1 MSLKENLVS
10 KNDRLIIGSL
20 IGVFTYLFYFY
31 ELPYIFILIILL
43 FSLFELIKCEIF
55 KNLSLIIP
63 LLYSP
68 LLLSVFFIE
77 SSIYSLFIFILFIL
91 INITFKNYI
100 KEIFLF
106 NFFLFFYFIF
116 LIIHNST
123 INIFHIIFIAFFND
137 TAAFIFG
144 KMIKGPLIIP
154 SVSPNKTW
162 SGTSISFFLSTLILF
177 LLNFDILI
185 SMILSISIFFGDIF
199 FSYIKRFLNI
209 KDFSRLLGSHGG
221 VLDRLDSMFFVSII
235 FQIFLVYLI

>member
-20 IGVFTYLFYFY
+20 IAVFTYLFYFY
-31 ELPYIFILIILL
+31 EFAYIFILIILL

-154 SVSPNKTW
+154 SISPNKTW
-162 SGTSISFFLSTLILF
+162 SGTLISFVFSSILIIFFFDLYIIKAALISISL
-177 LLNFDILI
+177 
-185 SMILSISIFFGDIF
+185 FFGDLY
-199 FSYIKRFLNI
+199 FSYIKRSINI
-209 KDFSRLLGSHGG
+209 KDFSNILRGHGG
-221 VLDRLDSMFFVSII
+221 ILDRIDSLFICISLFYFFNI
-235 FQIFLVYLI
+235 